1 MNVKFNL
8 VSKIRKNIAYMEIQK
23 DYYIYGDLDDKMK
36 LQQNQY
42 ILIKQCVET
51 LNVMYDD
58 RTLKCKIFSIYKLG
72 FGK

>member
-1 MNVKFNL
+1 
-8 VSKIRKNIAYMEIQK
+8 MEIQK
-23 DYYIYGDLDDKMK
+23 NYYMYGDLDDKMN
-36 LQQNQY
+36 LEQNHY
-42 ILIKQCVET
+42 ILIKQRVET